1 LKRQFGLASALICA
15 GLAFAGAQDRAL
27 AQTQGQQYSA
37 AQIQAGYRLYAS
49 QCALCH
55 GQNGNTVQGVDLPRQ
70 QFKRVTTDQDIR
82 NTVTNGN
89 ATAGMPPFKLEP
101 NELDGIVAYIRSGF
115 DLSAT
120 PFKVGDAGRGKAV
133 FDGKGGCAACHR
145 VNGKGALTAPDL
157 SDIGSLRQPAAIQRS
172 LLEPTKGM
180 VPMNRPLRVVTNDGR
195 TIRGRRL
202 NEDTYTVQL
211 IDQNEHLL
219 SLMKADIRE
228 YELGTASDMPSF
240 SGKLSE
246 DELADLLAYL
256 VSLRG

>member
-1 LKRQFGLASALICA
+1 
-15 GLAFAGAQDRAL
+15 
-27 AQTQGQQYSA
+27 
-37 AQIQAGYRLYAS
+37 
-49 QCALCH
+49 CH

-82 NTVTNGN
+82 NAVTNGN

-101 NELDGIVAYIRSGF
+101 NELDGIVAYIRSDF

-120 PFKVGDAGRGKAV
+120 PFKVGDPGRGKAL
-133 FDGKGGCAACHR
+133 FEGKGGCAACHR

-180 VPMNRPLRVVTNDGR
+180 VPMNRPLRIVTNDGR

-202 NEDTYTVQL
+202 NEDTYTVQ
-211 IDQNEHLL
+211 
-219 SLMKADIRE
+219 
-228 YELGTASDMPSF
+228 
-240 SGKLSE
+240 
-246 DELADLLAYL
+246 
-256 VSLRG
+256 

>member
-1 LKRQFGLASALICA
+1 LASALVCA
-15 GLAFAGAQDRAL
+15 GLAFACAADGARA
-27 AQTQGQQYSA
+27 QPQGQQYSA

-55 GQNGNTVQGVDLPRQ
+55 GQNGNTIQGVDLPRQ
-70 QFKRVTTDQDIR
+70 QFKTVSTDNEIR
-82 NTVTNGN
+82 NRITNGN

-101 NELDGIVAYIRSGF
+101 AELDGIVAYIRSGF

-120 PFKVGDAGRGKAV
+120 PFKVGDAGRGKVV

-202 NEDTYTVQL
+202 NEDTFTVQL

-228 YELGTASDMPSF
+228 YDLGTTSDMPSF
-240 SGKLSE
+240 MGKLSG
-246 DELADLLAYL
+246 DELADLLGYL
-256 VSLRG
+256 ISLRGQ